1 VESKPKI
8 PIIFYSITWLC
19 VIIGALRTQSVI
31 RGLASIFGPGATNT
45 DINIIYSIWALA
57 LSLSFLLAAIFCLKS
72 YNLARK
78 ILVCLL
84 AYDVVETV
92 WGFAFS
98 LNKIGALI
106 EETYETTPLF
116 RQVPFPI
123 LEVQAWLI
131 FMFSILIP
139 AFFLYYYT
147 RESVVEKFSI
157 KLN

>member
-1 VESKPKI
+1 MKRKPKI
-8 PIIFYSITWLC
+8 SILFYSITCLC
-19 VIIGALRTQSVI
+19 IIIGALRTYSVI
-31 RGLASIFGPGATNT
+31 EALVSIIGPSATNT

-57 LSLSFLLAAIFCLKS
+57 LSLSFLLSAIFCLKS
-72 YNLARK
+72 YNWARK
-78 ILVCLL
+78 LLVCLL

-106 EETYETTPLF
+106 EETYEATPLF

-123 LEVQAWLI
+123 LEVQAWLTFI
-131 FMFSILIP
+131 FSTLIP
-139 AFFLYYYT
+139 VFFLYYYT

-157 KLN
+157 